1 MSDELYRSEL
11 ARALERREAER
22 IDRRA
27 RMLLQVVGWD
37 ATREQVERAIDNAD
51 GVVVLAGDRD
61 AVIARATQ
69 LQAEEGGG
77 EHRYDAKQIEAYM
90 ASRPKGT
97 RAVPKQAQRDEIRRY
112 VAELLEQEPRPSR
125 MKMLEAVNAKFGVQ
139 LTIGNLD
146 MTYLPGARQVN
157 ERKRADMTQQQRGL
171 VVNAKSVA
179 EVDGGSQA
187 PAEGVRAEQRSPVT
201 GNARQGTGEAAPAS
215 SPEPNPLDNAL
226 RAAADYAVRRNGR
239 ADPTHGPVFLTQFV
253 FGGRTRITIDV
264 ILPAGSGLRLMAAAA
279 LVLAEHP
286 EVLNG

>member
-1 MSDELYRSEL
+1 MSCIAANSRERWSDARRSASID
-11 ARALERREAER
+11 ARACCCRSWAGTQRGSR
-22 IDRRA
+22 SSA
-27 RMLLQVVGWD
+27 RSTTPTAWSCWQ
-37 ATREQVERAIDNAD
+37 ATAI
-51 GVVVLAGDRD
+51 

-179 EVDGGSQA
+179 EVDGRSQA